1 MTDKQIHPNS
11 LARDWAVQF
20 LYQCETEKLFH
31 FSDGHFQTFIDNFKL
46 DGQIVPLIRNFV
58 EGVFNN
64 LVYLNETIE
73 KHSTNWT
80 MARMPT
86 TDRCVLRVAA
96 YELTKTKAPRKVA
109 INEAIELA
117 KKYGTRDSGKFVNA
131 ILDKIEPA

>member
-31 FSDGHFQTFIDNFKL
+31 FSEGHFRTFIENFKL
-46 DGQIVPLIRNFV
+46 DSNLAALIKNFV
-58 EGVFNN
+58 EGVFDN
-64 LVYLNETIE
+64 LSTLNDTIE
-73 KHSTNWT
+73 QHSKNWT

-86 TDRCVLRVAA
+86 TDRCVLRVAT
-96 YELTKTKAPRKVA
+96 YELTKTSAPKKVA

-117 KKYGTRDSGKFVNA
+117 KKYGTNDSGSFVNA
-131 ILDKIEPA
+131 ILDKIANQ